1 MNQVVTQAIVLSRT
15 NYGEADRIIS
25 VLTPDKGKV
34 RLVAKGVRKIKS
46 KMAGGIE
53 LFSVS
58 TIGYIQGRGELATLV
73 STRLDMHYSNI
84 VKDIDRTMFTYDI
97 LKRINR
103 ATEDHTDT
111 AHFELLQSALQLL
124 DTYSANL
131 PMIQP
136 WFEAQ
141 LISLGGTAPN
151 LKSDTIGNPLQA
163 TENYLFS
170 FEDMGFKKGGG
181 PFTAKHIKL
190 LRILF
195 ASTSGREL
203 VNVQTDARDVLPVV
217 AQLISTL
224 AKQHI

>member
-15 NYGEADRIIS
+15 SYGEADRIIS

-34 RLVAKGVRKIKS
+34 RLLAKGVRKIKS

-73 STRLDMHYSNI
+73 STRLDTHYSNI
-84 VKDIDRTMFTYDI
+84 VKDINRTMFTYDI
-97 LKRINR
+97 LKRINKV
-103 ATEDHTDT
+103 TEDHTDT
-111 AHFELLQSALQLL
+111 AYFALLQSALGVL
-124 DTYSANL
+124 DNHNADVRIIL
-131 PMIQP
+131 P

-141 LISLGGTAPN
+141 LMSLGGAAPN
-151 LKSDTIGNPLQA
+151 LRTDTNGSPLDA
-163 TENYLFS
+163 TVSYIFS
-170 FEDMGFKKGGG
+170 FEDMAFSAGNG

-195 ASTSGREL
+195 ASRSGGEL
-203 VNVQTDARDVLPVV
+203 VNVQTGAQDVLPAVS
-217 AQLISTL
+217 QLIATL

>member
-15 NYGEADRIIS
+15 NYGEADRIVS

-34 RLVAKGVRKIKS
+34 RLLAKGVRKIKS

-73 STRLDMHYSNI
+73 STRLDTHYSNI
-84 VKDIDRTMFTYDI
+84 VKDINRTMFTYDI
-97 LKRINR
+97 LKRINKV
-103 ATEDHTDT
+103 TEDHAETT
-111 AHFELLQSALQLL
+111 YFLLLRSVLQLL
-124 DTYSANL
+124 DADGIDVRI
-131 PMIQP
+131 IQP

-141 LISLGGTAPN
+141 LIDLGGAAPN
-151 LKSDTIGNPLQA
+151 LKIDTAGNQLDA
-163 TENYLFS
+163 VASYLFS
-170 FEDMGFKKGGG
+170 FEDMAFAKGRG

-195 ASTSGREL
+195 ASKSGREL
-203 VNVQTDARDVLPVV
+203 ANVQADAQDVLPVV
-217 AQLISTL
+217 SQLITTL
-224 AKQHI
+224 AKQHV